1 MDENGID
8 DYVLLE
14 AINQLSRSKLPGSI
28 YYKMKALKEGKIEAK
43 SEAAT
48 LAALVHSQRKILMRY
63 RQQLSRDVVNEI
75 ENNRKGSKKKGS
87 KKKKKKKKR
96 TTKKK

>member
-28 YYKMKALKEGKIEAK
+28 YYKMKALKEGKTEAK

-48 LAALVHSQRKILMRY
+48 LAALVNSQRKILMRY

-75 ENNRKGSKKKGS
+75 ENRKGSKKKGS

-96 TTKKK
+96 TTKK